1 MKSFEFLIPTKIVFG
16 RGKIET
22 LNNEIDKN
30 ISRILIV
37 TDKNSGEKSGAL
49 KAIKTQL
56 KDRFFEIYDGVE
68 ENPSLQLLE
77 DGRKVTR
84 AGRFQ
89 LIIAVGGGSPMDA
102 AKGFAVLATN
112 DGSMREYMQGRA
124 LENKPLPVICIPTT
138 SGTGSEVTPYAVF
151 SDHEQ
156 GFKGGF
162 AHPGI
167 FPIISIIDPELTFS
181 MPSQLVVNTGL
192 DALTHAIE
200 SYLSTDSNILTDAL
214 ALHSIKT
221 IIENLSDAA
230 KMDEEAMC
238 LISYASMVA
247 GIVITHAGT
256 ILLHIMG
263 YPLTIYH
270 NIHHGKANAIL
281 LPQFLEFMLVN
292 STVKEKVAEID
303 NLFKPFGGSR
313 KYIEDFGISTRL
325 STYGIKESELKLFA
339 EKTIVKGD
347 IKITPAHLTVD
358 TIIKIYTDTL

>member
-1 MKSFEFLIPTKIVFG
+1 MKPFEFYIPTKIVFG
-16 RGKIET
+16 RGKI
-22 LNNEIDKN
+22 NELSSFIDKR
-30 ISRILIV
+30 ISRVLVV
-37 TDKNSGEKSGAL
+37 TDKDSGEKSGAL
-49 KAIKTQL
+49 KAIKNQMNG
-56 KDRFFEIYDGVE
+56 RFFDVFDRVE
-68 ENPSLQLLE
+68 ENPSLQLIE
-77 DGRKVTR
+77 EGRSVTR
-84 AGRFQ
+84 AGGYQ

-112 DGSMREYMQGRA
+112 DGLMKEYMGGRV

-151 SDHEQ
+151 SDHEV

-162 AHPGI
+162 AHPDI
-167 FPIISIIDPELTFS
+167 FPVVSIIDPELTFS
-181 MPSQLVVNTGL
+181 MPSQLIVNTGL

-200 SYLSTDSNILTDAL
+200 SYLSTDANVLTDAL

-221 IIENLSDAA
+221 IIDNLSSAA
-230 KMDEEAMC
+230 KKDEEAMC
-238 LISYASMVA
+238 LVSYASMIA
-247 GIVITHAGT
+247 GVVIAHAGT

-281 LPQFLEFMLVN
+281 LPQFLEFMLAN
-292 STVKEKVAEID
+292 STVRNKVVEID
-303 NLFKPFGGSR
+303 NLFKPFGGAR

-325 STYGIKESELKLFA
+325 SSYGIKESELRLFA

-347 IKITPAHLTVD
+347 VKITPASLNVD
-358 TIIKIYTDTL
+358 VIAKIYSDTL